1 MESVQTV
8 FDLQLWQ
15 KQNAD
20 AISQVQTRVDTGLG
34 PRTYE
39 VKAKQVIVANRE
51 LLKYAEIQK

>member
-20 AISQVQTRVDTGLG
+20 AISHVQMRVDTGFG
-34 PRTYE
+34 PGTYE
-39 VKAKQVIVANRE
+39 LVIVANRE
-51 LLKYAEIQK
+51 LLKCAEIEK